1 MDNERDGKHKE
12 GREEIRERLGEN
24 QGEIR
29 IRRDEDN
36 GSHKEEILLYSEK
49 EARIS
54 VSPFKFFVYF
64 FQDMDLF

>member
-29 IRRDEDN
+29 IRRDEDQVDF
-36 GSHKEEILLYSEK
+36 SIFRLVDYSTFHQVEYSIFHLLL
-49 EARIS
+49 
-54 VSPFKFFVYF
+54 VSC
-64 FQDMDLF
+64 